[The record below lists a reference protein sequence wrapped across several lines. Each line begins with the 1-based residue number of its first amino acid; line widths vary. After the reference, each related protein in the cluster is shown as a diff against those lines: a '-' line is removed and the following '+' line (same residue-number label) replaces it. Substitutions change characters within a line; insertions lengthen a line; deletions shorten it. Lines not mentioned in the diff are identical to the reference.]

1 MRIKVLEKAVCYFE
15 IEYDVPD
22 KLIEADENLCD
33 LVEKFKKG
41 EELNNEEQLYLYDE
55 VNSLGSVQGSEQL
68 DTTEE
73 FQFEEF
79 QDYEEYEN

>member
-1 MRIKVLEKAVCYFE
+1 M
-15 IEYDVPD
+15 
-22 KLIEADENLCD
+22 
-33 LVEKFKKG
+33 EKFKKG